1 MAGSEAEP
9 LWQRFPV
16 AAQRLRAA
24 LLDATFPHTVEAD
37 ATLSPAGEDAWQVH
51 VALAASGARYDE
63 TFSGAELRAYR
74 GRWNDWTDELATRVA
89 AEQR

>member
-1 MAGSEAEP
+1 MNGAATRP

-37 ATLSPAGEDAWQVH
+37 ATITPAGEELWQVQ
-51 VALAASGARYDE
+51 VALPAGGACYAE
-63 TFSGAELRAYR
+63 TFSGMELRAFR
-74 GRWNDWTDELATRVA
+74 GRWNEWADALAARIA